1 MLFQVKTEEPYVLEE
16 KGWGEFD
23 MRIVLYFTDNLTDP
37 KVLTFDLNFA
47 QSNYS
52 KTHKVEFPNASPE
65 LIKLLARDP
74 SVNTFSSRKGGKQ
87 PISSSNSKSKSK
99 SNNDNN
105 SNDNS
110 STSSSSVS
118 RQTAKKRPA
127 SSAPHAK
134 TAKKVKPEIIKH
146 DLTKTK
152 PEKYPKKIS
161 YSPTS
166 LPRSP
171 SFNDLSPAPNSLPSS
186 SPAHSHITTATPD
199 SADEKIVSS
208 SPSNI
213 TIHDENTD
221 HVYTMSDVYNLDPI
235 HRAKLDEETRERWGI
250 PEVKRSV

>member
-1 MLFQVKTEEPYVLEE
+1 
-16 KGWGEFD
+16 

-74 SVNTFSSRKGGKQ
+74 SMNTSSSRKGGQ
-87 PISSSNSKSKSK
+87 SISSSKSKSK
-99 SNNDNN
+99 SNTDHN
-105 SNDNS
+105 SNDTNS
-110 STSSSSVS
+110 STSSTSSSNS
-118 RQTAKKRPA
+118 RQTAKKKPA

-134 TAKKVKPEIIKH
+134 TAKKAKPENNMSKH
-146 DLTKTK
+146 DPTKTK

-171 SFNDLSPAPNSLPSS
+171 SFNDLSPAPNSIPNS
-186 SPAHSHITTATPD
+186 SPAHSHITNTATPD
-199 SADEKIVSS
+199 STDEKLV
-208 SPSNI
+208 SPSTN
-213 TIHDENTD
+213 TILDDENAN
-221 HVYTMSDVYNLDPI
+221 HVYTMSDVYNLDSI
-235 HRAKLDEETRERWGI
+235 HRAKLDDETRERWGI
-250 PEVKRSV
+250 PEVKKKNWPF